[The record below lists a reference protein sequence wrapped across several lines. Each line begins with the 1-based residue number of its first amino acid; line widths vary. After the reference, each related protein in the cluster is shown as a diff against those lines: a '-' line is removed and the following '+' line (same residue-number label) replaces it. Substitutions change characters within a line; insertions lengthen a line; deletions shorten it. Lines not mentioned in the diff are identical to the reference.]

1 MSRGASN
8 PSYSRSLASPNP
20 RRASGFTLVEVLVA
34 LLAMAIL
41 ASFAWRGLDGVMA
54 ARDANR
60 EAIDRTTRLATVL
73 VQWEQDLQAVHDTG
87 VVPAI
92 AFDGQSL
99 RLTRR
104 VDGGVALVVWSLR
117 GGRWQR
123 WVGRPQQRGGLL
135 QQGWMASQQFMGD
148 EPGQV
153 TAADQASDWQIYFW
167 RGSDWSNAQSSGDL
181 VQDTPPPVTSAPA
194 ASPASAASAAAPAAG
209 NPREELPRAVRLVI
223 TLRGGK
229 LTRDIALG
237 PTGS

>member
-1 MSRGASN
+1 MKARG
-8 PSYSRSLASPNP
+8 R
-20 RRASGFTLVEVLVA
+20 GFTLVEVLVA

-41 ASFAWRGLDGVMA
+41 ATFAWRGLDGVLA

-87 VVPAI
+87 LVPAI

-104 VDGGVALVVWSLR
+104 TDGGVALVVWALR
-117 GGRWQR
+117 SGRWQR
-123 WVGRPQQRGGLL
+123 WASPAQQRGGAL
-135 QQGWMASQQFMGD
+135 QQAWMASQQLMGD
-148 EPGQV
+148 EPGQI
-153 TAADQASDWQIYFW
+153 TAATQASDWQIYFW

-181 VQDTPPPVTSAPA
+181 AVAAAPPALPPA
-194 ASPASAASAAAPAAG
+194 APASAASAAAAPSAGAGAA
-209 NPREELPRAVRLVI
+209 REELPRAVRLVI
-223 TLRGGK
+223 TLPAGK

-237 PTGS
+237 PTGA

>member
-1 MSRGASN
+1 MRRSR
-8 PSYSRSLASPNP
+8 
-20 RRASGFTLVEVLVA
+20 GFTLVEVLVA
-34 LLAMAIL
+34 LMAMAIL
-41 ASFAWRGLDGVMA
+41 ASFAWRGLDGVIA
-54 ARDANR
+54 SRDANR
-60 EAIDRTTRLATVL
+60 ELIDRTTRLATVL

-92 AFDGQSL
+92 TFDGQSL

-104 VDGGVALVVWSLR
+104 VEGGVSLVVWAVR

-123 WVGRPQQRGGLL
+123 WAGSPVQRSAPL
-135 QQGWMASQQFMGD
+135 QQAWMASQQFLGT

-153 TAADQASDWQIYFW
+153 TAAEQASDWQIYFW

-181 VQDTPPPVTSAPA
+181 VQEAAAPVPASAS
-194 ASPASAASAAAPAAG
+194 ASAPASAASAAAVS
-209 NPREELPRAVRLVI
+209 REELPRAVRLVI

>member
-1 MSRGASN
+1 MNRCSD
-8 PSYSRSLASPNP
+8 RSH
-20 RRASGFTLVEVLVA
+20 GFTLVEVLVA

-41 ASFAWRGLDGVMA
+41 ATFAWRGLDGVIA
-54 ARDANR
+54 SRNVNR
-60 EAIDRTTRLATVL
+60 EVIDRTSRLATVL

-104 VDGGVALVVWSLR
+104 VDGGVALVLWAVR

-123 WVGRPQQRGGLL
+123 WVSPAVQRSGPL
-135 QQGWMASQQFMGD
+135 QQVWMASQQFMGD

-153 TAADQASDWQIYFW
+153 MAADQASDWQLYFW
-167 RGSDWSNAQSSGDL
+167 RGSDWSNAQSTGDL
-181 VQDTPPPVTSAPA
+181 VVDSAPPA
-194 ASPASAASAAAPAAG
+194 ATAPASAASAAAVA
-209 NPREELPRAVRLVI
+209 REELPRAVRLVI

>member
-1 MSRGASN
+1 VKRL
-8 PSYSRSLASPNP
+8 PLRD
-20 RRASGFTLVEVLVA
+20 RGFTLVEVLVA

-41 ASFAWRGLDGVMA
+41 ATFAWRGLDGVIA

-60 EAIDRTTRLATVL
+60 ETIDRSSRLSTAL
-73 VQWEQDLQAVHDTG
+73 VQWEQDLQSVHDTG
-87 VVPAI
+87 LVPAL

-104 VDGGVALVVWSLR
+104 VDGGVALVVWSVR

-123 WVGRPQQRGGLL
+123 WVSRPQQRGALL
-135 QQGWMASQQFMGD
+135 QQVWMTSQQFQGD

-153 TAADQASDWQIYFW
+153 TAADAASEWQIYFW
-167 RGSDWSNAQSSGDL
+167 RDSDWSNAQSTGNL
-181 VQDTPPPVTSAPA
+181 VQVAPA
-194 ASPASAASAAAPAAG
+194 SPSAAAPASGASAAAPGAPG
-209 NPREELPRAVRLVI
+209 TREELPRAVRLVI
-223 TLRGGK
+223 ALRGGK

>member
-1 MSRGASN
+1 MSKALHG
-8 PSYSRSLASPNP
+8 SR
-20 RRASGFTLVEVLVA
+20 GFTLVEVLVA

-41 ASFAWRGLDGVMA
+41 ATFAWRGLDGVIA
-54 ARDANR
+54 SRDANR
-60 EAIDRTTRLATVL
+60 EVIDRTSRLATVL

-104 VDGGVALVVWSLR
+104 VDGGVALVVWAVRS
-117 GGRWQR
+117 GRWQR
-123 WVGRPQQRGGLL
+123 WVGPAVQRTGPL
-135 QQGWMASQQFMGD
+135 QQAWMASQQFMGD

-153 TAADQASDWQIYFW
+153 MAADQASDWQVYFW

-181 VQDTPPPVTSAPA
+181 VQVN
-194 ASPASAASAAAPAAG
+194 AAPAAASPG
-209 NPREELPRAVRLVI
+209 SAASGAAASAVREELPRAVRLVI

>member
-1 MSRGASN
+1 MTGRALRRRRLRVPG
-8 PSYSRSLASPNP
+8 L
-20 RRASGFTLVEVLVA
+20 RRAVGFTLVEVLVA

-41 ASFAWRGLDGVMA
+41 ATFAWRGLDGVIA

-60 EAIDRTTRLATVL
+60 EVIDRTTRLATVL

-104 VDGGVALVVWSLR
+104 ADGGVALVVWSLR
-117 GGRWQR
+117 SGRWQR
-123 WVGRPQQRGGLL
+123 WVGSPVQRSGLL
-135 QQGWMASQQFMGD
+135 QQAWLASQQFMGD
-148 EPGQV
+148 EPGQLTV
-153 TAADQASDWQIYFW
+153 AEQASEWQLYFW
-167 RGSDWSNAQSSGDL
+167 RDNDWSNAQSTGNL
-181 VQDTPPPVTSAPA
+181 VPA
-194 ASPASAASAAAPAAG
+194 AANAPASAASAAPAAPAAAAA
-209 NPREELPRAVRLVI
+209 PREELPRAVRLLI